1 MHSSFAIFRMNMGQ
15 TESLLVLYDYLANE
29 LKAPVSFDDILRSKI
44 VYAVSA
50 FDKLLHDLIRV
61 GMVEVF
67 KGNRVATPKYLS
79 EAISMAT
86 VQQLA
91 PGSTPPPEIAFEEAV
106 RSKLK
111 LLSFQD
117 PDKVSE
123 GLSLI
128 WAESHKWQKISNALG
143 MNNSELRTRLKLIVS
158 RRNSIVH
165 EADLNPIDGKKIEIT
180 RSEAIDIVQLLRAV
194 GEEIYNQVR

>member
-128 WAESHKWQKISNALG
+128 WAESH
-143 MNNSELRTRLKLIVS
+143 
-158 RRNSIVH
+158 
-165 EADLNPIDGKKIEIT
+165 
-180 RSEAIDIVQLLRAV
+180 
-194 GEEIYNQVR
+194 

>member
-91 PGSTPPPEIAFEEAV
+91 
-106 RSKLK
+106 
-111 LLSFQD
+111 
-117 PDKVSE
+117 
-123 GLSLI
+123 
-128 WAESHKWQKISNALG
+128 
-143 MNNSELRTRLKLIVS
+143 
-158 RRNSIVH
+158 
-165 EADLNPIDGKKIEIT
+165 
-180 RSEAIDIVQLLRAV
+180 
-194 GEEIYNQVR
+194 